1 MTVSAFDA
9 AWSVLKGENIH
20 PSARLHAEMGAAG
33 MSMDPPQPKREGG
46 QLEPRDAF
54 KRRVE
59 QYQQGM
65 QAAQDRAR
73 AGEGMPSGVERMPRD
88 DIVDIMDRYARAYE
102 QYSYHSNAP
111 DHNYIPMTRGEYG
124 YTLRR
129 EHAVDYHGNKVQEIE
144 DEYAA
149 KGGNPEDFNRIA
161 FAIQSKH
168 RGL

>member
-1 MTVSAFDA
+1 MTAFDA
-9 AWSVLKGENIH
+9 AWAVLKGEYIH
-20 PSARLHAEMGAAG
+20 PSARLHAEVGAAG
-33 MSMDPPQPKREGG
+33 MSMDPPRPIMGVG

-73 AGEGMPSGVERMPRD
+73 AGEGMPSGAERMPRD
-88 DIVDIMDRYARAYE
+88 DLRGFEDRYAKIYDRYAYHRHTPDHKYRPMLKPNGEDVPRALAM
-102 QYSYHSNAP
+102 SYHG
-111 DHNYIPMTRGEYG
+111 IQ
-124 YTLRR
+124 
-129 EHAVDYHGNKVQEIE
+129 VQKIE

-149 KGGNPEDFNRIA
+149 QGGNPEDFNDLA

-168 RGL
+168 SGL

>member
-1 MTVSAFDA
+1 MTAFDL
-9 AWSVLKGENIH
+9 AWSILKGENIH

-33 MSMDPPQPKREGG
+33 MSMDPPRPIMGVG

-88 DIVDIMDRYARAYE
+88 DGIADLMERFARAYDA
-102 QYSYHSNAP
+102 YSYHNHTP
-111 DHNYIPMTRGEYG
+111 DHKYKRIPVAGATRES
-124 YTLRR
+124 LI
-129 EHAVDYHGNKVQEIE
+129 AYHSNKVKEIE

-149 KGGNPEDFNRIA
+149 QGGNPEDFSRIA
-161 FAIQSKH
+161 FAIQDKH
-168 RGL
+168 FGS